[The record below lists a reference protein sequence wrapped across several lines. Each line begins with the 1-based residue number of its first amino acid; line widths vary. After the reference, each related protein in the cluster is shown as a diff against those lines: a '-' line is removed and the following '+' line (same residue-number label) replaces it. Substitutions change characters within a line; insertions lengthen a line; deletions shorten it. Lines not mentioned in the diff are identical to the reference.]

1 MNTTCEICGKKF
13 KTTQGLRGHKTFVH
27 QMTNSSDKPSAPLAT
42 EQPPGKLEER
52 LQKLENAIGLKEPSE
67 LEQLLGITDKPITAQ
82 LEQHT
87 HQLTKSS
94 DQLKNLSHQ
103 VKIAPSSTEI
113 SNISKQLAQ
122 LSEQVKRHEG
132 WLTFDPIA
140 LLLSKCHHDYPAF
153 LLSLDRLG
161 KQVDDHQGVINWVRK
176 KFNLIKR
183 DWRNPT

>member
-1 MNTTCEICGKKF
+1 
-13 KTTQGLRGHKTFVH
+13 
-27 QMTNSSDKPSAPLAT
+27 
-42 EQPPGKLEER
+42 
-52 LQKLENAIGLKEPSE
+52 
-67 LEQLLGITDKPITAQ
+67 
-82 LEQHT
+82 QHT